1 MPKAVSQTRAM
12 QRAARQQALRL
23 QLAKNESVQKLIKK
37 GRETGKLTYQE
48 VNDMLPEE
56 FVSSEQIDD
65 VLTTLSDLDIDV
77 VGVSEGKAQ
86 QARTALAE
94 RPRVARRLAA
104 SAVRPERADDPV
116 RMYLREMGK
125 VPLLTKEEEVR
136 IAKRIESAENELRDT
151 IVGTPYVLKEIRL
164 IAARLEKGKLDFAS
178 ISEMQSDAD
187 RAKFLRGVG
196 RRMTKLRKTHAEIAL
211 LEKKMSR
218 ARASKKSIQTA
229 RETIENLRQRQI
241 AVVGSFQLKPKEIAR
256 IANRFKGLKK
266 RITNA
271 HDEIDRIE
279 RQIGTDAAKIADMTK
294 QVKRRPSA
302 AARFGIDAD
311 LLQEAHRKIEVA
323 EERIRAILDDTK
335 LDIRGITDLIEEIK
349 RKEQKIYDAK
359 MELVEA
365 NLRLVVSIGKKYTN
379 RGMSFLDL
387 VQEGNIG
394 LMKAVDKFEYKKGYK
409 FSTYATWWIRQA
421 ITRAIADQARTIR
434 IPVHMIETINKV
446 IRTSRQLIQDYGREP
461 TAGEIGQHL
470 NMSADKVRGILKI
483 AQEAISLETPIGD
496 EGDSSFGDFIKD
508 TDAVSPRNVTA
519 FTVFQD
525 TLEDVLD
532 TLTDREEKVL
542 RLRFG
547 LGDGYPRT
555 LEEVGSVFNV
565 TRERVRQIEAKALR
579 KMRHPTRNAR
589 LRQFLEWTVID

>member
-1 MPKAVSQTRAM
+1 M